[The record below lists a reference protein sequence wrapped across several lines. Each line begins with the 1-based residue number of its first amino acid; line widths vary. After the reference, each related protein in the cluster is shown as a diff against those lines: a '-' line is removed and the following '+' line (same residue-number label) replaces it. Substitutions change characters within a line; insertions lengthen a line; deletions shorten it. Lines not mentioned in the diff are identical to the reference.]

1 MSAYHWPHDRI
12 RFVIEQRTKGR
23 TATEIAKDL
32 KREFGVVKT
41 RNSIIGI
48 LTRHNVPTPVIP
60 NAKNQRMKETNRVI
74 NRLRA
79 KKPAETLPP
88 LPAYKGPV
96 QSPNAR
102 HWTQRCD
109 TPDHEECAYL
119 LNDGRACCN
128 PVAGPGSTF
137 RRRYCAGHLAGM
149 VDTTQRGKFRP
160 SRIETLAKLATRNE
174 RVERA

>member
-12 RFVIEQRTKGR
+12 QFVIEQRTKGR
-23 TATEIAKDL
+23 TATEIVKDL
-32 KREFGVVKT
+32 KQEFGVVKT

-48 LTRHNVPTPVIP
+48 LTRHNVPVPTISRPP
-60 NAKNQRMKETNRVI
+60 KEQARETSRLTG
-74 NRLRA
+74 RLRA
-79 KKPAETLPP
+79 KPTSP
-88 LPAYKGPV
+88 LRDIIIPEGPV

-160 SRIETLAKLATRNE
+160 SRIETLAKFATRNE